1 MPKKKQNRF
10 VKSLVLGLGTVAL
23 MGLPSI
29 LSACGR
35 AFGWWAD
42 DHGPAE
48 IAGVL
53 AYGVGGGYLLVG
65 ALVDVPKA

>member
-1 MPKKKQNRF
+1 
-10 VKSLVLGLGTVAL
+10 